1 MPQLNPSTLS
11 RKAERSSHKDSV
23 LTAVANERAGAMWTT
38 LQDQSFLLGAALVTL
53 VHATKFGELNLGNPV
68 TGRYLA
74 LLPGAKVR
82 DFVGPY
88 AYHISLFAFL
98 GVSLISYY
106 LCCQISPN
114 ILNGATK
121 ILGNVDA
128 DKTFQDVPYPLYVA
142 ALFIGLTQ
150 PVVPVFSRFGDAQR
164 NFFHDQIEV
173 PGRIIK
179 LAERLTSHIEAR
191 DRGDKRHLARE
202 AQHLVG
208 GEVLATVQTYGDIV
222 FYKLQLE
229 RLGFADQ
236 TAFDKTIRESSRRE
250 LRGLIERLVFCTLVA
265 VMRQSG
271 TKAVSKVAD
280 AIGIPSAVPGLNNLG
295 YLLTGIAASGMVFSL
310 CILTTAHIFALLAG
324 PVARL
329 FSKSLDQSLWPS
341 NLEYVGDELWTIVPP
356 IFVCLIIAVTFLVP
370 REPAKSR
377 NPTPLR
383 SSLIIDLM
391 GFFRSGIS
399 IFVACIVVSL
409 LIKFAQLF
417 YEYGTFHLPK
427 EALSSAR
434 LLLPVVQSFI
444 PVAVCLFTTWYL
456 SSRADDGPRHPI
468 FFVGTLLA
476 MAGTVVFLAVLY
488 DLTFLSEYLRVRPQ
502 DGPGWE
508 HLLFSVVAN
517 AVVSACAFVSLVLF
531 FRSRNIL
538 QKPASAPQRQRGSA
552 IGSAVLSERD
562 LQPQRA
568 LRTGDHRGIGAQ
580 AAGRSTNRRST
591 HMRPAM
597 DGHGTGASLDL
608 NLGDGHVEPA

>member
-1 MPQLNPSTLS
+1 
-11 RKAERSSHKDSV
+11 
-23 LTAVANERAGAMWTT
+23 MWTT
-38 LQDQSFLLGAALVTL
+38 LQDQSFLLGAALVIL

-88 AYHISLFAFL
+88 GYHISLFAFL
-98 GVSLISYY
+98 CVSLVSYY

-121 ILGNVDA
+121 LLGNVDA

-150 PVVPVFSRFGDAQR
+150 PVVPLFSRFGEVQR

-173 PGRIIK
+173 PGRLIK
-179 LAERLTSHIEAR
+179 LAERLTSAIEAR
-191 DRGDKRHLARE
+191 ARGDKRHLARE
-202 AQHLVG
+202 ARRLVN
-208 GEVLATVQTYGDIV
+208 GEVLATLQTYGDVV

-236 TAFDKTIRESSRRE
+236 DAFDKTIRESSRRE
-250 LRGLIERLVFCTLVA
+250 LRGLIERLVFCALVA

-280 AIGIPSAVPGLNNLG
+280 AIGIPSAIPGLNNLG

-310 CILTTAHIFALLAG
+310 CILTMTHIFVLLAG

-329 FSKSLDQSLWPS
+329 FSKPLDQSLWP
-341 NLEYVGDELWTIVPP
+341 NGLGYVGDELWTIVPP

-370 REPAKSR
+370 REPAQSR
-377 NPTPLR
+377 APAPAQ
-383 SSLIIDLM
+383 SSLIAELV

-399 IFVACIVVSL
+399 IFVGCIVVSL
-409 LIKFAQLF
+409 LIKFVQLF
-417 YEYGTFHLPK
+417 YEYGTFHLPN

-434 LLLPVVQSFI
+434 LLLPVIQSFI

-456 SSRADDGPRHPI
+456 ASRGEDAPRHRLS
-468 FFVGTLLA
+468 FVGTLLA
-476 MAGTVVFLAVLY
+476 IAGTVGFLAALY

-517 AVVSACAFVSLVLF
+517 AVISVCAFVSLVLF

-538 QKPASAPQRQRGSA
+538 QKPAVALQRQRGSA
-552 IGSAVLSERD
+552 TASAASPERD
-562 LQPQRA
+562 FNQPQRT
-568 LRTGDHRGIGAQ
+568 LRTGDQRGTETQ
-580 AAGRSTNRRST
+580 AAARSTRRRGT
-591 HMRPAM
+591 HGQCAA
-597 DGHGTGASLDL
+597 DGHTTGPSIDL
-608 NLGDGHVEPA
+608 HLGDGHVEHA